1 MKQSPMSSLVVASSS
16 SIMKKSSLLMKHI
29 KSNCTTTLALTSS
42 FSPSLSRL
50 YHHSM
55 WSLSSSS
62 GNHHL
67 IHDKKNN
74 ILTHNNTTSILL
86 NNQLMN
92 NNTRFFSLRTNM
104 LRNNEQ
110 TKPTI
115 PDLSGG
121 NGTNILEIPQVE
133 SEVDSEGFV
142 TVKNIRNLAIIAHV
156 DTGKTTMIDCLLKQT
171 GTIKSDAEERTM
183 DSLALEKERGITI
196 MAKLTSVQYKG
207 EYIIN
212 IVDTP
217 GHADFSGEVERVMS
231 MVDGVC
237 LLVDATEGV
246 MAQTKFVLRKA
257 LEHGLKPIVIFN
269 KADRETARIGGEVEN
284 EVFDLFIDLGA
295 TEEQLDFP
303 ILYASAKNG
312 WAVNDFENDPRVDTA
327 PIFEAILKHIP
338 CPRVKPSAT
347 SPFQMLVSTVDYDRI
362 FGRIVTGKVYG
373 GSIKPG
379 DRVKVMSRT
388 GEVLEEGK
396 VLQVM
401 QRIGMNRTPVKRAL
415 SGSIVSIA
423 GISKAGVTD
432 TVCDVKQVT
441 EPIPAK
447 PIDPPILSVMF
458 LVNDSPLAGREG
470 KLCSATQLRARLL
483 KEAEMNVSLT
493 IKPIGESFEIM
504 GRGEMQIAVLIE
516 NMRREGY
523 EFQVSPPRVIFQEK
537 EDLKEVLEP
546 IEEVTIDV
554 DNSLAAQCMEKLS
567 KRKGELVDY
576 KVEGTKAKLIYRVP
590 TRGLIGYAAEFR
602 SDTRGE
608 GLLNHIFSSY
618 EEHKGP
624 IEKTRKGVMIS
635 LEEGKGTPYALGPL
649 EARGQIFITP
659 STDCYEG
666 MIIGEHSRENDIE
679 VNPCKEKHLTNM
691 RAAGKED
698 AIRLAPPRIF
708 QLEEVLTY
716 IQQDELVE
724 VTPKSI
730 RLRKKILS
738 AMDRKLSKRKEK

>member
-1 MKQSPMSSLVVASSS
+1 MLNSKNLVASGSRIVRKIASSS
-16 SIMKKSSLLMKHI
+16 SQSKPCIGAASSVFSQGFHFEHSNLLQKHSLLQR
-29 KSNCTTTLALTSS
+29 L
-42 FSPSLSRL
+42 LS
-50 YHHSM
+50 
-55 WSLSSSS
+55 
-62 GNHHL
+62 
-67 IHDKKNN
+67 
-74 ILTHNNTTSILL
+74 
-86 NNQLMN
+86 QQQE
-92 NNTRFFSLRTNM
+92 RFFSSNLR
-104 LRNNEQ
+104 Q
-110 TKPTI
+110 HDSKV
-115 PDLSGG
+115 DLSGS
-121 NGTNILEIPQVE
+121 NYINILDIPQVE
-133 SEVDSEGFV
+133 SEADSEGFV

-171 GTIKSDAEERTM
+171 GTIKDDAEERTM
-183 DSLALEKERGITI
+183 DSLDLEKERGITI

-269 KADRETARIGGEVEN
+269 KSDRETARIGGEVEN
-284 EVFDLFIDLGA
+284 EVYDLFIDLGA
-295 TEEQLDFP
+295 NDEQLDFP
-303 ILYASAKNG
+303 ILYASAKSG
-312 WAVNDFENDPRVDTA
+312 WAVKDFEKDERKNTA
-327 PIFEAILKHIP
+327 PIFEAILEHIP
-338 CPRVKPSAT
+338 CPKVRPSAA

-362 FGRIVTGKVYG
+362 FGRIVTGKMYG
-373 GSIKPG
+373 GAVKPG

-401 QRIGMNRTPVKRAL
+401 QRIGMQRTPVKRAL

-423 GISKAGVTD
+423 GISKASVTD

-441 EPIPAK
+441 TPIEAK

-458 LVNDSPLAGREG
+458 LVNDSPLAGKEG

-493 IKPIGESFEIM
+493 IKPMGEAFEIM
-504 GRGEMQIAVLIE
+504 GRGEMQLAVLIE

-523 EFQVSPPRVIFQEK
+523 EFQVSPPRVIFKDVEGGGK
-537 EDLKEVLEP
+537 DDILEP

-554 DNSLAAQCMEKLS
+554 DNGLAAQCMEKLA
-567 KRKGELVDY
+567 KRKGEMIDY
-576 KVEGTKAKLIYRVP
+576 KVDGIKAKLLYRVP
-590 TRGLIGYAAEFR
+590 TRGLIGYASEFR
-602 SDTRGE
+602 TDTRGE
-608 GLLNHIFSSY
+608 GMLTHIFSDY
-618 EEHKGP
+618 EPYKGP
-624 IEKTRKGVMIS
+624 IEKTRKGVMVS
-635 LEEGKGTPYALGPL
+635 LEGGKGTPYALGPL
-649 EARGQIFITP
+649 EARGNIFIHP
-659 STDCYEG
+659 SAECYEG
-666 MIIGEHSRENDIE
+666 MIVGEHSRENDIE

-698 AIRLAPPRIF
+698 TIRLSPPRVF

-716 IQQDELVE
+716 IQQDELIE
-724 VTPKSI
+724 VTPKNI
-730 RLRKKILS
+730 RLRKKVLG
-738 AMDRKLSKRKEK
+738 ALDRKMAKRKEK